1 MMRQTW
7 SIHSTNPRLESEML
21 VIAWGQEQKIKVVSG
36 RSFPCEG
43 SMSKDMPRLMYHIL
57 VRPGKNEKTP
67 RGSRRP

>member
-36 RSFPCEG
+36 RSFPCDG
-43 SMSKDMPRLMYHIL
+43 SIFKRYASSDVSHSCP
-57 VRPGKNEKTP
+57 PWQE
-67 RGSRRP
+67 